1 MRIQEK
7 INKLESCFLEQKKIL
22 QNISLDNYFDS
33 ICKIRM
39 LELQK
44 EIIKAIPTTK
54 PAN

>member
-1 MRIQEK
+1 MEIQEK
-7 INKLESCFLEQKKIL
+7 IKKVESCFLDQKKLL
-22 QNISLDNYFDS
+22 QNISLSNYFTTIS
-33 ICKIRM
+33 EIRK